1 MSYLIG
7 VLIFVVA
14 LLISVMLH
22 EAGHFATAKAFGM
35 KATQFFVG
43 FGSTIW
49 STRRGETE
57 YGIKALPLG
66 GFVKITGMT
75 TMDEIDPAEEPRS
88 FRAKPGWQRVI
99 VLAAGS
105 FMHFTIAL
113 VLLWL
118 LAFGIGINGHFSES
132 ATSATISILPCVPAS
147 AQASC
152 TASDPRSPAEL
163 VGLRTGDKIVAIA
176 GQPVRSWTQMAA
188 AIRAQPAGQPVA
200 FTIVRDG
207 KQQIRQV
214 TLASA
219 SWHKGPYLGVQPAV
233 PVEVYQHPG
242 LFGAISYAGSE
253 FGSITS
259 SSVSAFSEI
268 PKAIP
273 YLFSPNRANT
283 PGGQVGSVVGAAGV
297 TGQVVEAGISWQQKV
312 ADVLLIIISV
322 NIFVGLFNLLPLLP
336 LDGGHIAIVLY
347 ERARAG
353 VARIFRKPDPGLV
366 DIRKLIP
373 VSVGVFALLV
383 AFSLLLIAADIF
395 NPVNLIQ

>member
-1 MSYLIG
+1 
-7 VLIFVVA
+7 
-14 LLISVMLH
+14 
-22 EAGHFATAKAFGM
+22 
-35 KATQFFVG
+35 
-43 FGSTIW
+43 
-49 STRRGETE
+49 
-57 YGIKALPLG
+57 
-66 GFVKITGMT
+66 
-75 TMDEIDPAEEPRS
+75 
-88 FRAKPGWQRVI
+88 
-99 VLAAGS
+99 
-105 FMHFTIAL
+105 MHFTIAL

-188 AIRAQPAGQPVA
+188 AIKAQPAGQPVA

>member
-188 AIRAQPAGQPVA
+188 AIKAQPAGQPVA

-253 FGSITS
+253 FGTITS

-353 VARIFRKPDPGLV
+353 VARIFHRPDPGLV
-366 DIRKLIP
+366 DIKKLIP